1 MAQSRGRGGTRRRGG
16 GKAPAAGRGRG
27 RPRQPPAAPPA
38 PGPTSHGEAAHGHGP
53 GGGHDHGH
61 AGDGHAGHD
70 HAGRDRL
77 GNPQDL
83 AAYLARLEGE
93 DRIAWQKP
101 DEVIRLLGV
110 KRGDRVCDV
119 GVGPG
124 YFALRLARA
133 VGPQGEVYAFDAE
146 PRMLEVLR
154 QRMREQGI
162 FHVRPILAEEGV
174 PPRPCDLVL
183 VVNTFHHFRDGAGY
197 LRRLAGHL
205 KPGGRIANLDFHKRE
220 LPVGPPLEHKVAR
233 EDFLAAAAEA
243 GLRLAAEHDV
253 LPYQY
258 FLVLEPEAA
267 VRGVEAT
274 VPTPVVPGQ
283 AAGAE
288 PAAEAPP
295 DQGAEPGRR
304 APGRAAA
311 GKATRPAG
319 RHRSGAGAPGG
330 RSPRRAARRGRGR

>member
-1 MAQSRGRGGTRRRGG
+1 
-16 GKAPAAGRGRG
+16 
-27 RPRQPPAAPPA
+27 
-38 PGPTSHGEAAHGHGP
+38 
-53 GGGHDHGH
+53 
-61 AGDGHAGHD
+61 
-70 HAGRDRL
+70 
-77 GNPQDL
+77 
-83 AAYLARLEGE
+83 
-93 DRIAWQKP
+93 
-101 DEVIRLLGV
+101 VIRLLGV

-162 FHVRPILAEEGV
+162 VHVRPILAEEGV

-233 EDFLAAAAEA
+233 EDFLAVAARA
-243 GLRLAAEHDV
+243 GLRLAAEHEV

-267 VRGVEAT
+267 AREAEAT
-274 VPTPVVPGQ
+274 APAPAVRRQ
-283 AAGAE
+283 AAGEE

-304 APGRAAA
+304 APKRAAA
-311 GKATRPAG
+311 RKATRPA
-319 RHRSGAGAPGG
+319 RRRKSGSGAPG
-330 RSPRRAARRGRGR
+330 RRPPRQRAARRGSRR